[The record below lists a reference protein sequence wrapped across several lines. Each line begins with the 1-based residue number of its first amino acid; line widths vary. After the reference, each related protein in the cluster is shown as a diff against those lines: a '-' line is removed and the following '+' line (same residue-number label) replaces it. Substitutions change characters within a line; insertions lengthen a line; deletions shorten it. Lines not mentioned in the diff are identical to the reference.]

1 MHSLS
6 EGPVHSEQT
15 VAQGP
20 QEPSLSGQCSGAQ
33 SKQCVELHASQLLLH
48 CLHFPESLLKPS
60 LTNSSCLII
69 VTFNAVISA
78 LST

>member
-48 CLHFPESLLKPS
+48 CLHFPESL
-60 LTNSSCLII
+60 
-69 VTFNAVISA
+69 
-78 LST
+78 